1 MNFEGKNFIIPL
13 IVILI
18 ASSMVIPLPVFL
30 LDFLLAGNLVL
41 SILLLVSAFTIP
53 DILRL
58 SAFPTLIL
66 LATLYRLSLNIS
78 TTRLLL
84 SEGNVGQ
91 VISTLARYMT
101 NGNLAVGFVVFTVIS
116 IVQFLVI
123 AKGSERV
130 AEVSA
135 RFTLDAMPGRQ
146 MSIDAELR
154 AGGMTI
160 EQAQARRKDL
170 QTESQFYG
178 ALDGAMKFVK
188 GDAIAGM
195 LIAVVNLAGGIIVG
209 VVLNGESIVRAVELY
224 TFYTIGDG
232 LVAQVPAVLNALA
245 AGVIVTRVGGDGR
258 KTLAGDISEQLFQSP
273 GVQAGVGIGSLG
285 LACMPGMPWLS
296 FVIFGGGL
304 LVSALFKVKCTV
316 HAMQE
321 IASDSKSP
329 AFPESLEIQIPSNC
343 LKASEMVKRF
353 CDVLER
359 ERKGVFED
367 TGIFVPRP
375 QVKEGIEDGVIK
387 VYLKGIEVGS
397 LSSIVFTPDAVEE
410 HGRYCFSVIR
420 SLLVEL
426 IDDKSTSSLLSYYES
441 QNGELVS
448 AVVPELVSITEL
460 TVILRSLVQ
469 EGVSVRNI
477 DIILQCIGEC
487 VPKVGKER
495 VLHEEIRIRLGRFIS
510 DRYFA
515 RAENVQT
522 LSLSPRFEFRCT
534 QLEREVGVLEY
545 SEVQEFRKFLMT
557 WNGKVIALVAARGAR
572 GFIQEY
578 VRGLGFLLPVIGRE
592 EIKARYALTTVAYFD
607 PGESQDMVFTE
618 VAGPNAGLQNLQ

>member
-1 MNFEGKNFIIPL
+1 MKFERNNFIIPL

-30 LDFLLAGNLVL
+30 LDFLLVGNLVL
-41 SILLLVSAFTIP
+41 SILLLVSAFTVS

-91 VISTLARYMT
+91 VISTLAKQMT

-154 AGGMTI
+154 AGGMTVD
-160 EQAQARRKDL
+160 QAQARRKDL

-195 LIAVVNLAGGIIVG
+195 LIAVVNLIGGILVG
-209 VVLNGESIVRAVELY
+209 VVLNGDSVYRAIELY

-258 KTLAGDISEQLFQSP
+258 RTLASDIGEQLFQSP
-273 GVQAGVGIGSLG
+273 GVQSGVGIGCFG

-304 LVSALFKVKCTV
+304 LVSALIKTRCALRSIQ
-316 HAMQE
+316 HP
-321 IASDSKSP
+321 ASESKTP
-329 AFPESLEIQIPSNC
+329 AYPESLEIRIPSAFFKTPE
-343 LKASEMVKRF
+343 LVQKF
-353 CDVLER
+353 CDTLER
-359 ERKGVFED
+359 EREKVFED
-367 TGIFVPRP
+367 VGIFVPRP
-375 QVKEGIEDGVIK
+375 QVKEGINDAAIT
-387 VYLKGIEVGS
+387 VYLRGIEVS
-397 LSSIVFTPDAVEE
+397 TLPTSESAFDTIEE
-410 HGRYCFSVIR
+410 YGKSCFAVIR
-420 SLLVEL
+420 SLVVE
-426 IDDKSTSSLLSYYES
+426 IVDDRSTNLLLSYYET
-441 QNGELVS
+441 QNGDLVS
-448 AVVPELVSITEL
+448 SVIPEIVSVTEL
-460 TVILRSLVQ
+460 TVILRALIQ

-477 DIILQCIGEC
+477 DIILQAIGEC
-487 VPKVGKER
+487 VPKVGKDR

-510 DRYFA
+510 DRYFSGKMS
-515 RAENVQT
+515 VQT
-522 LSLSPRFEFRCT
+522 ISLSPRFEFRCT
-534 QLEREVGVLEY
+534 RLEREVGVLEY
-545 SEVQEFRKFLMT
+545 SEVQAFHKFLMF
-557 WNGKVIALVAARGAR
+557 WDGQVVALVAARGAR

-578 VRGLGFLLPVIGRE
+578 VRGLGFTLPVIGRE
-592 EIKARYALTTVAYFD
+592 EIKASCSITTVAYFD
-607 PGESQDMVFTE
+607 PGTNEELSFGEGDGSSEAVQHF
-618 VAGPNAGLQNLQ
+618 Q

>member
-1 MNFEGKNFIIPL
+1 MNFKKNNFVIPL
-13 IVILI
+13 MVVLI

-154 AGGMTI
+154 AGGMTV

-195 LIAVVNLAGGIIVG
+195 LIAVVNLIGGILVG
-209 VVLNGESIVRAVELY
+209 VVLNGDSILKAVELY

-232 LVAQVPAVLNALA
+232 LVAQVPAVLNSLA

-258 KTLAGDISEQLFQSP
+258 KTLASDIGEQLLQSP
-273 GVQAGVGIGSLG
+273 GVQLGVGIGCLG
-285 LACMPGMPWLS
+285 LGCMPGMPWLA
-296 FVIFGGGL
+296 FIIFGFGL
-304 LVSALFKVKCTV
+304 LVSAFYKTKCVLQSIKQTAV
-316 HAMQE
+316 E
-321 IASDSKSP
+321 TKP
-329 AFPESLEIQIPSNC
+329 PTFPESLEILIPSEL
-343 LKASEMVKRF
+343 LKAPELVQRF
-353 CDVLER
+353 CDALER
-359 ERKGVFED
+359 EREKVFED
-367 TGIFVPRP
+367 VGIFVTRP
-375 QVKEGIEDGVIK
+375 HVKGGPDDGEIQVLLRGVAVGALVMSEFTVDAIEEYGI
-387 VYLKGIEVGS
+387 S
-397 LSSIVFTPDAVEE
+397 
-410 HGRYCFSVIR
+410 CFRVIR
-420 SLLVEL
+420 SLLVE
-426 IDDKSTSSLLSYYES
+426 IFDDKSTNLLLSYYES
-441 QNGELVS
+441 QNGDLVS
-448 AVVPELVSITEL
+448 SVVPEMVSVTEL
-460 TVILRSLVQ
+460 TVILRSLIQ

-477 DIILQCIGEC
+477 DIILQAIGEC
-487 VPKVGKER
+487 VPKMGKDR

-510 DRYFA
+510 NRHFA
-515 RAENVQT
+515 GKEHVPT
-522 LSLSPRFEFRCT
+522 VSLSPRFEFRCT
-534 QLEREVGVLEY
+534 RLEREVGVLEY
-545 SEVQEFRKFLMT
+545 SEVQEFHGFLMC
-557 WNGKVIALVAARGAR
+557 WSGKVTALVVARGAR

-578 VRGLGFLLPVIGRE
+578 VRGLGFDLPVIGRE
-592 EIKARYALTTVAYFD
+592 EIRSASAVTTVAFFD
-607 PGESQDMVFTE
+607 PGVDQEPVSGEGGVIHPG
-618 VAGPNAGLQNLQ
+618 V